1 MTKTQKN
8 CALITV
14 ANFSDEVLTI
24 PKAAVL
30 GIAEEVSEETVD
42 KINVRDNSEQQPLS
56 YQKKENKNK
65 TLYNNLLEG
74 KLDHLSEDDKRM
86 LEPVLLRYA
95 HVFHDEQTNEFKGTT
110 VIEHQ
115 ILVDNGRPIRKPQY
129 RVPYSL
135 REEMKTQVE
144 NILQKGVI
152 LESNFPWAA
161 PELLVPKVVPM
172 GNQNLDPVS
181 ISAH

>member
-1 MTKTQKN
+1 M
-8 CALITV
+8 V
-14 ANFSDEVLTI
+14 ANFSDEELTI
-24 PKAAVL
+24 PKATVL
-30 GIAEEVSEETVD
+30 GIAEEVTEEIVD
-42 KINVRDNSEQQPLS
+42 KINVRDNSQLQPLS
-56 YQKKENKNK
+56 NREKENKNK
-65 TLYNNLLEG
+65 TLYKNLLEG
-74 KLDHLSEDDKRM
+74 KLDHLSEDDKRT

-95 HVFHDEQTNEFKGTT
+95 HVFHEQTNDFKGTT

-115 ILVDNGRPIRKPQY
+115 ILVDNARQIRKPQY
-129 RVPYSL
+129 HVPYSL